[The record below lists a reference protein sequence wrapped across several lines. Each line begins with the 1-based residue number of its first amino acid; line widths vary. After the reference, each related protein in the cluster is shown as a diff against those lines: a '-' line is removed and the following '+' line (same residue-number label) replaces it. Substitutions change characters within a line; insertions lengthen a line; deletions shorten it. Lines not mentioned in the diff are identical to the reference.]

1 MNLVRVLLAD
11 DHPVY
16 RDGLAAQLGSHAE
29 IEVVGVSGDGVNALE
44 LLRRTEPDVAVLDL
58 MLPGADGIEIIEQCA
73 REGLAARCV
82 IVSAYED
89 SATVYRALAAG
100 ARAYLMKIVSGQTVA
115 ETVLAVAGGATV
127 IPTELQTGLAEEL
140 RRQARR
146 QEQPPLTER
155 ERDVLRL
162 AAEGTAIKDIAAEL
176 FVGVTTVKTHLQH
189 AYEKL
194 GVNDRASAV
203 AAAIRRGLLD

>member
-16 RDGLAAQLGSHAE
+16 RDGLAAQLGSRPE
-29 IEVVGVSGDGVNALE
+29 IEVVGVSGDGVGALE

-58 MLPGADGIEIIEQCA
+58 MLPGADGIEIIEQCV
-73 REGLAARCV
+73 REGLPSRCV

-100 ARAYLMKIVSGQTVA
+100 ARAYLMKVVSGETVA

-127 IPTELQTGLAEEL
+127 IPPELQTGLAEEL